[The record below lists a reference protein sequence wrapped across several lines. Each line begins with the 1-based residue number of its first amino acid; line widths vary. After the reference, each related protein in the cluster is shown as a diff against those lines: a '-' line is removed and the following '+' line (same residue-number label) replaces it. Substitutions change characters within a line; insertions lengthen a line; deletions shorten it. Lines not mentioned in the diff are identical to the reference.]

1 MDTFSESYIGQLR
14 SLVGHQLLLLPGAR
28 IVIEDS
34 QNRVLLQ
41 LRSDFNVWG
50 LPGGNA
56 EPGESLE
63 QVVKREVLE
72 ETGLTLNNIDVF
84 GFGNNPK
91 HESHTF
97 PNGDKCQFFVLNFY
111 TFSYHGNLDSD
122 NDESV
127 KLEWFEIN
135 KLPKMLPNMQASL
148 VAFQHYKTT
157 GKFQLF

>member
-1 MDTFSESYIGQLR
+1 MDSFTESYIGQLR
-14 SLVGHQLLLLPGAR
+14 SHVGNQLLLLPGAR

-34 QNRVLLQ
+34 ENRVLLQ
-41 LRSDFNVWG
+41 LRSDFNIWG

-63 QVVKREVLE
+63 QVVKREAFE
-72 ETGLTLNNIDVF
+72 ETGLTLDDVDVF

-91 HESHTF
+91 HETHTF

-111 TFSYHGNLDSD
+111 ASTHTGTVDS
-122 NDESV
+122 NNEESL
-127 KLEWFEIN
+127 KLEWFKMDE
-135 KLPKMLPNMQASL
+135 LPEMLPNMHASL
-148 VAFQHYKTT
+148 VAFQQYKKT